1 MKVLIG
7 LLVFVCAAA
16 ITVYLAT
23 TRKID
28 SKLTIILLS
37 FAVVSGFVV
46 ANYDMIKRLKAGGE
60 GLEIEMAKREI
71 GEAKS
76 KALTEIE
83 KEVEGHKESIT
94 MLIRT
99 GNELSGRLEK
109 QKSIVNGMIK
119 KAQSLEMQLQAD
131 QKTFEDLKGEVV
143 LAHRNAQAI
152 FSATK
157 ELSLI
162 LTRITYVQG
171 QTKNELGSSVRLKKA
186 AEIIEK
192 DINRVLNLMIS
203 DPKERSAFV
212 AELTNALPSRGGK
225 AKPN

>member
-1 MKVLIG
+1 M
-7 LLVFVCAAA
+7 
-16 ITVYLAT
+16 
-23 TRKID
+23 
-28 SKLTIILLS
+28 
-37 FAVVSGFVV
+37 
-46 ANYDMIKRLKAGGE
+46 
-60 GLEIEMAKREI
+60 
-71 GEAKS
+71 
-76 KALTEIE
+76 
-83 KEVEGHKESIT
+83 
-94 MLIRT
+94 
-99 GNELSGRLEK
+99 
-109 QKSIVNGMIK
+109 
-119 KAQSLEMQLQAD
+119 
-131 QKTFEDLKGEVV
+131 V

-192 DINRVLNLMIS
+192 DINRVLNLMIP